1 MIMNKKGFTLIEL
14 LVVVAIIGILAA
26 VGVVAYSGYTSGAK
40 RTATMSKHK
49 SVLKFLTAEMN
60 KCVIEGKMSLLTGTN
75 NTDNYHDVNCSSQ
88 SVLDTSNLIKKIIEH
103 LHNVGFTDPYNGGNA
118 FFATSNFANREGQ
131 TYIWSGSND
140 TITFRTV
147 YKDGND
153 NDVVITDTT
162 FDTR

>member
-1 MIMNKKGFTLIEL
+1 M
-14 LVVVAIIGILAA
+14 
-26 VGVVAYSGYTSGAK
+26 
-40 RTATMSKHK
+40 
-49 SVLKFLTAEMN
+49 
-60 KCVIEGKMSLLTGTN
+60 
-75 NTDNYHDVNCSSQ
+75 
-88 SVLDTSNLIKKIIEH
+88 DTSNLIKKIIEH